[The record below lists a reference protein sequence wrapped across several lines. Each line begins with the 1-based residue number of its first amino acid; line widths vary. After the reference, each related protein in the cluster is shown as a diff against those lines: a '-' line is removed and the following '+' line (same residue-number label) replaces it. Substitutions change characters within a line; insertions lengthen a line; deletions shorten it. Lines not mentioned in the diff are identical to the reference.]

1 MMKIRLQTLGAAAIA
16 SLALIAAGCDQPNR
30 SAETTGQKMDR
41 ATDKVAAATK
51 ETANK
56 VENVADD
63 AAVTTK
69 VKAAILAEPGLKS
82 LQINVDTKDAVV
94 TLEGTVD
101 NDSLKQRAVQIANS
115 TTGVRQVVDK
125 LSVKSS

>member
-1 MMKIRLQTLGAAAIA
+1 
-16 SLALIAAGCDQPNR
+16 
-30 SAETTGQKMDR
+30 MDR